1 MIKSIILWY
10 RRNFGEFQYSQDK
23 PNQPIDGLNIAQRK
37 TALRYSFRQDVR
49 LSFINN
55 LGDIEHLIDGYITT
69 NGSYNFMGKSVISMH
84 SIPKE
89 EVFTLVDYL
98 NKHEYPAILVGTDTT
113 AVINHKPIVDRLFID
128 SFKVTTI
135 DYSIKAETVLQKI
148 SFK

>member
-1 MIKSIILWY
+1 
-10 RRNFGEFQYSQDK
+10 
-23 PNQPIDGLNIAQRK
+23 
-37 TALRYSFRQDVR
+37 
-49 LSFINN
+49 
-55 LGDIEHLIDGYITT
+55 
-69 NGSYNFMGKSVISMH
+69 MH

-135 DYSIKAETVLQKI
+135 DYSIKAETVLKRYPSNNTI
-148 SFK
+148 HHSRATRHHYA